1 MNEKYRNYGLWLSI
15 FALIPLV
22 CKGYGLDILPKN
34 YEEIITT
41 LLAVLVALGVISS
54 PKEGKGYTDQ
64 KEPITKDIT
73 NDMR

>member
-22 CKGYGLDILPKN
+22 CEGYGLDILPKN

-41 LLAVLVALGVISS
+41 LLAVLVALGVISN
-54 PKEGKGYTDQ
+54 PKDGKGYTDV
-64 KEPITKDIT
+64 KEPMTKDIT